1 MLKVKV
7 DGNTI
12 DNIII
17 KDDDLY
23 FTDTINGQ
31 TVYRWKPCSKYRYDS
46 DKYNQSMLFL
56 FHPDYLGF
64 YSTLNIHNFTLAV
77 LDNVKKLNFNFKY
90 NGLTVNVNNIDD
102 RDFTVT
108 D

>member
-1 MLKVKV
+1 MLKVSIESK
-7 DGNTI
+7 I
-12 DNIII
+12 DNIVI
-17 KDDDLY
+17 KDNELI
-23 FTDTINGQ
+23 FTDTVNGQ
-31 TVYRWKPCSKYRYDS
+31 AVYTYKPCSHYRYDTDS
-46 DKYNQSMLFL
+46 YNESMMFL

-64 YSTLNIHNFTLAV
+64 YSTLNIHNFTIAV

-90 NGLTVNVNNIDD
+90 NGLTVNVSNIDD